1 MMDQYFGTKELYEVV
16 LKANAPMNFGSRKV
30 EVGEPI
36 LYFEKVNMAVL
47 NEQSRPIMA
56 RGGWGNMPHVI
67 WEDRSEM
74 TFSLSEGVMSSVG
87 MSILMSANMDNKPK
101 DGNLYIQKREVLESN
116 FEYKKKFDEQE
127 YRCFNLAKI
136 PALNKKCFCF
146 EYERETLQ
154 NKRNDFDIHI
164 EKDEEGNE
172 KRAILRFIEN
182 GQESKDFLVDYY
194 FQYREEALIY
204 LIEKERFNGT
214 FLLEGKF
221 YTKDENDGLNS
232 TNILTMPKVRV
243 VSDINLRL
251 GERADPTVS
260 VFNIIAMP
268 DRAEES
274 ENLLMKIVRLDED
287 IDADI

>member
-1 MMDQYFGTKELYEVV
+1 MTEQYFGIKELYEVV

-36 LYFEKVNMAVL
+36 MYFEKVNMAML

-87 MSILMSANMDNKPK
+87 MGILTSATMMEKPR
-101 DGNLYIQKREVLESN
+101 DGRLLLQKREGPFSLYNGKYTLEKEPSLD
-116 FEYKKKFDEQE
+116 KK
-127 YRCFNLAKI
+127 I
-136 PALNKKCFCF
+136 FCF
-146 EYERETLQ
+146 EYD
-154 NKRNDFDIHI
+154 RN
-164 EKDEEGNE
+164 
-172 KRAILRFIEN
+172 AIQQKVNFTVDGKVLSIEN
-182 GQESKDFLVDYY
+182 GDESKEYLIDYY
-194 FQYREEALIY
+194 FQYGKEALIY
-204 LIEKERFNGT
+204 LIKKERFNGT

-268 DRAEES
+268 DRAEDS

>member
-87 MSILMSANMDNKPK
+87 MGILTSATMMEHKK
-101 DGNLYIQKREVLESN
+101 DGNLYLQKKEGPFSLYKGKYTLE
-116 FEYKKKFDEQE
+116 KT
-127 YRCFNLAKI
+127 
-136 PALNKKCFCF
+136 PALNKKIFCF
-146 EYERETLQ
+146 EYDRETIQ
-154 NKRNDFDIHI
+154 KKVDFNIDG
-164 EKDEEGNE
+164 KV
-172 KRAILRFIEN
+172 LTIEN
-182 GQESKDFLVDYY
+182 GDESKEYLLDYY
-194 FQYREEALIY
+194 FQYGKEALIY

>member
-16 LKANAPMNFGSRKV
+16 LKANTPMNFGSRKV

-47 NEQSRPIMA
+47 NEQSHPIMA

-74 TFSLSEGVMSSVG
+74 TFSLSEGVMSSIG
-87 MSILMSANMDNKPK
+87 MGVLMSANMMESKK
-101 DGNLYIQKREVLESN
+101 DGNVYLQKKEGPFSLYKGKYTLSQT
-116 FEYKKKFDEQE
+116 
-127 YRCFNLAKI
+127 
-136 PALNKKCFCF
+136 PALNKKIFCF
-146 EYERETLQ
+146 EYDRETIQ
-154 NKRNDFDIHI
+154 KKVDFTIDG
-164 EKDEEGNE
+164 KV
-172 KRAILRFIEN
+172 LSIEN
-182 GQESKDFLVDYY
+182 GDESKEYLLDYY
-194 FQYREEALIY
+194 FQYGKEALIY

>member
-1 MMDQYFGTKELYEVV
+1 MTEQYFGIKELYEVV
-16 LKANAPMNFGSRKV
+16 LKANTPMNFGSRKV

-36 LYFEKVNMAVL
+36 LYFEKVNMAML
-47 NEQSRPIMA
+47 NEQSRPIIA

-87 MSILMSANMDNKPK
+87 MGILMSATMMKKPK
-101 DGNLYIQKREVLESN
+101 DGNLYLQKREGPFSLYNGKYTLEKAPSL
-116 FEYKKKFDEQE
+116 EKKM
-127 YRCFNLAKI
+127 
-136 PALNKKCFCF
+136 FCF
-146 EYERETLQ
+146 EYD
-154 NKRNDFDIHI
+154 RNTIQKKVNFTIDG
-164 EKDEEGNE
+164 KVLN
-172 KRAILRFIEN
+172 IEN
-182 GQESKDFLVDYY
+182 GDESKEYLVDYY
-194 FQYREEALIY
+194 FQYGKEALIY

-268 DRAEES
+268 DRAEDS
-274 ENLLMKIVRLDED
+274 DNLLMKIVRLDED